1 MAMHGA
7 DIAQLRSLAAQFD
20 RAADQLETC
29 RMAVGGSVRSSPWQG
44 ADAVRFR
51 ADWDSAHAGRIA
63 AAASLLRTGAQGL
76 RNNADQQEQA
86 SAVDAGAGGGQGAP
100 GSASTGGKPTVPP
113 AGTSPE
119 EVRDWWDSLTEE
131 QRRQLIAKDP
141 VTIGNLNG
149 VPLEDRAAANQLTAQ
164 NRLGEIDDELAALG
178 DKPQPN
184 LWTMGQDGG
193 LGYALQLQRWESE
206 RDALLQEQRYLQA
219 VTDGRRSLVVYD
231 PAGERIVEMI
241 GNPGAGTREVI
252 TYLPGTGA
260 NMAGFY
266 EGSTQQVAN
275 FLVQADGS
283 NSTVAFVY
291 KDGPWASWL
300 PWESTS
306 NINPIHAAK
315 EGVQLAQFQQ
325 ALALEG
331 DFTGAQWNG
340 MAHSAGMTSLSA
352 SERAGAHYDQ
362 VLSLGGAMLFPGWE
376 ADPNTGYQ
384 HFQYGLDAINFANPI
399 GDLPVES
406 GAFSNHVFMPEVHR
420 FLGVPYLDPL
430 ESHVRVASGPDLNRP
445 ALNAMFGVIHSD

>member
-86 SAVDAGAGGGQGAP
+86 SAVDGGAGSGFAGVTASARGGNPTIPPP
-100 GSASTGGKPTVPP
+100 GTD
-113 AGTSPE
+113 PE
-119 EVRDWWDSLTEE
+119 QVSDWWNSLTPSQ
-131 QRRQLIAKDP
+131 QRALIENDP
-141 VTIGNLNG
+141 LTIGNLNG
-149 VPLEDRAAANQLTAQ
+149 VPIEDRTAANQLTAEG
-164 NRLGEIDDELAALG
+164 RLAEVDQELDKLG
-178 DKPQPN
+178 DRPQPN
-184 LWTMGQDGG
+184 PWIPDPTGMGYVTQLKLWQ
-193 LGYALQLQRWESE
+193 EKH
-206 RDALLQEQRYLQA
+206 DALLAEKGYLEA
-219 VTDGRRSLVVYD
+219 VARGDRSLVVYD
-231 PAGERIVEMI
+231 PAGERIVEML
-241 GNPGAGTREVI
+241 GTPGPGTKEVI

>member
-260 NMAGFY
+260 SMAGFY
-266 EGSTQQVAN
+266 EGSTQQVSKY
-275 FLVQADGS
+275 LVQADPSGG
-283 NSTVAFVY
+283 TVAFVY

-306 NINPIHAAK
+306 NLNMGHAQA
-315 EGVQLAQFQQ
+315 EGAQLADFQR

-331 DFTGAQWNG
+331 NFSGAQWNG

-352 SERAGAHYDQ
+352 SEVAGAHYDQ
-362 VLSLGGAMLFPGWE
+362 VLSLGGAMLAPGWQ
-376 ADPNTGYQ
+376 ADPGTGYG
-384 HFQYGLDAINFANPI
+384 HYQYGLDAINYANPI
-399 GDLPVES
+399 GDLPAESSAFTQHVYQPDTFSILGVE
-406 GAFSNHVFMPEVHR
+406 FQNEISNHT
-420 FLGVPYLDPL
+420 
-430 ESHVRVASGPDLNRP
+430 RVAGDTDNQS
-445 ALNAMFGVIHSD
+445 ALAEMYRNIHSD